1 MSVLEIIDLLEY
13 VIGYYLCGIPSH
25 GFFIIFVMFRFNKS
39 VLVALVAAASL
50 LPLAVDAGVTAIPGS
65 GEFAPA
71 SMGTFAGDTAD
82 VKLKSAA
89 FKFLASGKVIL
100 NGLAVIYL
108 VYVGVMMIVAY
119 GDDGELSKQKKQLM
133 YAIVAFLFVNI
144 PGQIYS
150 IFADKPRNI
159 NVSSGG
165 ITPGSFSKGRDG
177 NLFVN
182 ADVWDNTINGGVIGF
197 IRIAVIGFA
206 LLYFIM
212 AGFKLLVS
220 GGDEDKRK
228 SAKNQALYGFLALI
242 FLGVIEAWTSVAYS
256 GSIPSGQNLFAKLA
270 NLALFFAGPTAIF
283 FLTL

>member
-1 MSVLEIIDLLEY
+1 M
-13 VIGYYLCGIPSH
+13 
-25 GFFIIFVMFRFNKS
+25 
-39 VLVALVAAASL
+39 LVAFFAAISL
-50 LPLAVDAGVTAIPGS
+50 LPFVVNAGVDRIPGS
-65 GEFAPA
+65 GELSTV
-71 SMGTFAGDTAD
+71 SMNAFSGESTD

-89 FKFLASGKVIL
+89 FKFLASAKVIL

-108 VYVGVMMIVAY
+108 VYVGTMMIIAY
-119 GDDGELSKQKKQLM
+119 GDDGELSKQKKQLL

-150 IFADKPRNI
+150 IFADKPQNV

-165 ITPGSFSKGRDG
+165 ITPGSFSKGREG

-182 ADVWDNTINGGVIGF
+182 ADLWENTVNGGIIGF
-197 IRIAVIGFA
+197 IRLGVIGLA
-206 LLYFIM
+206 LLYFIL

-242 FLGVIEAWTSVAYS
+242 FLGIVEAWA
-256 GSIPSGQNLFAKLA
+256 
-270 NLALFFAGPTAIF
+270 
-283 FLTL
+283 